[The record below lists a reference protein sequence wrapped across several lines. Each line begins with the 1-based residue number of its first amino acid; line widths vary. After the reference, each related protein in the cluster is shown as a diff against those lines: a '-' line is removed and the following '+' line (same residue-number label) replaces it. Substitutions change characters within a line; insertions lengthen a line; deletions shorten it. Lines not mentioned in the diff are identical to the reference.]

1 MKKLKVFAIA
11 TAVLLLGG
19 CASPYQSY
27 GFAGGF
33 KETQLDTNVWRVFF
47 EGNGYTKGDRAEDF
61 AMLRSAE
68 LTLANGF
75 THFAFSS
82 SKTGTDISS
91 YSTPARAYS
100 SSTSSSIRIYG
111 GNTEII
117 AKPTA
122 TNIVVMFKGKP
133 ELNASVYDAIFICNS
148 IGKKYEVVC
157 NAPAR

>member
-1 MKKLKVFAIA
+1 MRYFLVSVMFASI
-11 TAVLLLGG
+11 VG

-75 THFAFSS
+75 THFAFSIS
-82 SKTGTDISS
+82 RTGTDISS

-133 ELNASVYDAIFICNS
+133 EVNAFVYDATFICNS
-148 IGKKYEVVC
+148 IGKKYEVIC
-157 NAPAR
+157 NSSKR